1 MKKSLI
7 FFLFL
12 IVPSALFS
20 QEINNKVNNCNFILH
35 ELNSEKA
42 NYPKI
47 EQIDV
52 KINKSKNWTVNSLRI
67 ATGNFRFIPSK
78 YKKRFNAT
86 LLVNFKNNLNCKYK
100 AAVIFSG
107 DQKDHIDLNLKE
119 NFINQSIDVSLKDG
133 HINGIV
139 KFKLLLKR
147 TRGKD
152 EILITEIFREL
163 GYLSPR
169 TSLVNVK
176 INNVHSEMIFQEKS
190 RKELLENNFRR
201 EGPLL
206 EGDERLTWLLSQKVP
221 LDHRSNREA
230 GLLNLAKTG
239 FKSILA
245 KQLNSRL
252 ILRND
257 NLKLMSYNS
266 LSNLNLVYL
275 KYTNDFEKDTRY
287 LESYRYYTLENELLG
302 FTKKNNVI
310 FLYRLVRSLF
320 NAGCKYIFKFQC
332 N

>member
-20 QEINNKVNNCNFILH
+20 QEINNKVNNCNFIIH
-35 ELNSEKA
+35 ELDSEKA

-100 AAVIFSG
+100 AAVRFSG

-176 INNVHSEMIFQEKS
+176 INNVHSEMIFQEK
-190 RKELLENNFRR
+190 L
-201 EGPLL
+201 
-206 EGDERLTWLLSQKVP
+206 
-221 LDHRSNREA
+221 
-230 GLLNLAKTG
+230 
-239 FKSILA
+239 
-245 KQLNSRL
+245 
-252 ILRND
+252 
-257 NLKLMSYNS
+257 
-266 LSNLNLVYL
+266 
-275 KYTNDFEKDTRY
+275 
-287 LESYRYYTLENELLG
+287 
-302 FTKKNNVI
+302 
-310 FLYRLVRSLF
+310 
-320 NAGCKYIFKFQC
+320 
-332 N
+332 